1 MASKPS
7 KDFNDKAKSFLYSLS
22 VRPKYSRRTDFSA
35 DIKQAAERI
44 RELAREE
51 GYSPSVRIKFDDG
64 ALGKLGIFFMNAPE
78 KFAAKVKKIEGIH
91 SVEKPTERK
100 TSPGSRNKGRGPR

>member
-1 MASKPS
+1 MIGA
-7 KDFNDKAKSFLYSLS
+7 DF
-22 VRPKYSRRTDFSA
+22 PP
-35 DIKQAAERI
+35 ERI